1 MIYAGSICRC
11 PYWCQSGYPGH
22 QAPTTPPA
30 WYLSRR
36 KRSWWATG
44 RGCARCNTRLALD
57 NADRFCSA
65 CRSKANDALVKPP
78 VFPRSFWVDAH
89 MTAALD
95 SWHMG
100 KVLSAYRT
108 HPQHRRTL
116 PQELVA
122 GWLTQA
128 QLSRIES
135 GRPPE
140 ELSKLIHW
148 ANVLGIPSDLLW
160 FKLPSDRRPSMQR
173 GASASFSQAR
183 RQAPVRRAID
193 HTPLPVSEHAMA
205 DVQRRTLLSTGI
217 AALTLPA
224 LGLDDL
230 KRIAAALE
238 DARRYFDHE
247 IVDYF
252 EQHITNCANDDGAR
266 GPRETLPMVLG
277 ILGAIEHH
285 ARTVKPEIRRRLVA
299 VGAQSAEFAG
309 WLYRDSATPKL
320 ADYWRDRAVEWAQE
334 AGDLP
339 MQGYILLKKSQAAWD
354 SRDAV
359 RMLTLAQA
367 AQDGPWRLPPRV
379 RAEAAQQEARGHA
392 MLGADFPVVERKLD
406 EARELLGE
414 AAEASDDESQLS
426 AHYDETLLAMQTAI
440 CYAEAGKPRQ
450 AVEIYRQEL
459 SARAF
464 SRRDYGYFQSL
475 MANTLAAAGEPD
487 EAARVGMGALEVA
500 ASTDSRRTVQELRR
514 LTGRLE
520 PWANRATV
528 RELREALTA

>member
-1 MIYAGSICRC
+1 MV
-11 PYWCQSGYPGH
+11 GYQPR
-22 QAPTTPPA
+22 A
-30 WYLSRR
+30 RV
-36 KRSWWATG
+36 
-44 RGCARCNTRLALD
+44 CARCDARLALD

-65 CRSKANDALVKPP
+65 CRAKAADALFKPP
-78 VFPRSFWVDAH
+78 AFDRSFWADDH

-100 KVLSAYRT
+100 KVLAAYRT
-108 HPQHRRTL
+108 HPQHGRTL
-116 PQELVA
+116 SQELVA
-122 GWLTQA
+122 GWLNLTQA

-135 GRPPE
+135 GRAPE

-160 FKLPSDRRPSMQR
+160 FKLPSDRRP
-173 GASASFSQAR
+173 A
-183 RQAPVRRAID
+183 VRRT
-193 HTPLPVSEHAMA
+193 TPRRPVQTIRSGVDRMSHPDLSEQTMA
-205 DVQRRTLLSTGI
+205 DLQRRTLLSSGL

-230 KRIAAALE
+230 KHIVAALD
-238 DARRYFDHE
+238 DARRYLDHE
-247 IVDYF
+247 VVDYF
-252 EQHITNCANDDGAR
+252 QRQITNCANDDGAR

-277 ILGAIEHH
+277 VIGAIEHH
-285 ARTVKPEIRRRLVA
+285 GREVKPEVRRRLA
-299 VGAQSAEFAG
+299 GVGAQSAEFAG
-309 WLYRDSATPKL
+309 WLYRDSGTPKL

-354 SRDAV
+354 GRDAV

-367 AQDGPWRLPPRV
+367 VQDGPWQLPSKV

-392 MLGADFPVVERKLD
+392 MLGADLGIVERKLD
-406 EARELLGE
+406 EARELLDG
-414 AAEASDDESQLS
+414 AVDAVDEPSKLS

-440 CYAEAGKPRQ
+440 CFTEAGKPLR
-450 AVEIYRQEL
+450 AVEIYRREL

-487 EAARVGMGALEVA
+487 EAAQLGVHALGVA
-500 ASTDSRRTVQELRR
+500 ASTNSRRTVQEVRR

-520 PWANRATV
+520 PWANRSTV
-528 RELREALTA
+528 RELTDALAA

>member
-1 MIYAGSICRC
+1 MV
-11 PYWCQSGYPGH
+11 GYQPR
-22 QAPTTPPA
+22 P
-30 WYLSRR
+30 RV
-36 KRSWWATG
+36 
-44 RGCARCNTRLALD
+44 CARCDARLALD

-78 VFPRSFWVDAH
+78 EFPRSFWTDAH
-89 MTAALD
+89 MERPLD

-100 KVLSAYRT
+100 KVLAAYRA
-108 HPQHRRTL
+108 HPQHGRTL
-116 PQELVA
+116 SQELVA
-122 GWLTQA
+122 GWLNLTQA

-135 GRPPE
+135 GRAPE

-160 FKLPSDRRPSMQR
+160 FKLPSDRRPPTQR
-173 GASASFSQAR
+173 SAAASLGQAR
-183 RQAPVRRAID
+183 RSVPVRRGVD
-193 HTPLPVSEHAMA
+193 RTPLSDTSEQAMA

-230 KRIAAALE
+230 KHIAAALE
-238 DARRYFDHE
+238 DARRYLDHE
-247 IVDYF
+247 VVDYF
-252 EQHITNCANDDGAR
+252 QQQITNCASDDGAR
-266 GPRETLPMVLG
+266 GPRETLPVVLG
-277 ILGAIEHH
+277 IIGAIEHH
-285 ARTVKPEIRRRLVA
+285 AREVKPEIRRRLVA

-334 AGDLP
+334 ASDMP

-354 SRDAV
+354 NRDAV

-367 AQDGPWRLPPRV
+367 AQDGPWKLPAKV

-392 MLGADFPVVERKLD
+392 MLGADLAVVERKLD
-406 EARELLGE
+406 EARTLLDD
-414 AAEASDDESQLS
+414 AADAGDEESKLS
-426 AHYDETLLAMQTAI
+426 AHYDETLLSMQTAI
-440 CYAEAGKPRQ
+440 CLTEAGKPLR
-450 AVEIYRQEL
+450 AVDLYRREL

-487 EAARVGMGALEVA
+487 EAAQVGINALQVA
-500 ASTDSRRTVQELRR
+500 ANTGSRRTVQELRR

-520 PWANRATV
+520 PWAHRVTV
-528 RELREALTA
+528 REFADALSL